1 MVDIVTTEIT
11 LKEQLRFCGPRVTE
25 TILKIFYSSD
35 IQFVK
40 NMKINNKKKN
50 WTFRTAVY
58 ILR

>member
-11 LKEQLRFCGPRVTE
+11 LKEQLRL

-40 NMKINNKKKN
+40 NMKINKKKKN